1 MRACRLLGL
10 GGQATHSDF
19 AGKTAD
25 ERLLAIVGLDARL
38 LLVEF
43 DRFVA
48 EQRDKFDDALE
59 ELAGG
64 AARWR
69 EDDNLG
75 LLREEEAGAEN
86 CD

>member
-10 GGQATHSDF
+10 GAQATYADF

-43 DRFVA
+43 DGLVPK
-48 EQRDKFDDALE
+48 QRDKLYDPLK
-59 ELAGG
+59 
-64 AARWR
+64 
-69 EDDNLG
+69 
-75 LLREEEAGAEN
+75 
-86 CD
+86 